1 MSLKKLIAPVVIGGV
16 LLGGV
21 AAGGAAYASAPA
33 TTTAVATA
41 KVPATTKGHHAL
53 RGWLR
58 AHRKE
63 IRRDGVVIS
72 AKTIGVTPQVLVAD
86 LRSGKSIAE
95 VAQANNVSPQTVV
108 NALVSA
114 ADAKVTQAVSDKKLT
129 QAEANKIDAALPGLI
144 TKAVDHVFK

>member
-16 LLGGV
+16 LLTGV

-33 TTTAVATA
+33 ATTAVATA
-41 KVPATTKGHHAL
+41 KAPGHHAL

-63 IRRDGVVIS
+63 IRRVGVVIS

-86 LRSGKSIAE
+86 LRTGKSIAE

-114 ADAKVTQAVSDKKLT
+114 ADAKVTQAVSDKKIT
-129 QAEANKIDAALPGLI
+129 QTEADKIDAALPGLI